1 MRQFLKFLHEL
12 GAIGMLGALAAH
24 LVLLV
29 NAAGLPPAEYA
40 AVRLGIVAI
49 SKWILVPSLG
59 LVLVSGLLAMSAH
72 PPFFSAGW
80 ALLKLV
86 LGVAMFEGTLITV
99 QASARR
105 AAEFAV
111 QAAAGGE
118 IDAARMAEAVRSEW
132 IGLWVIG
139 SLLVLNVVL
148 AVWRPRLSRRNS
160 ERRPTDAPASEGVDS
175 APSHA
180 PRPTS

>member
-1 MRQFLKFLHEL
+1 VNKLLKFLHQL
-12 GAIGMLGALAAH
+12 GAIGMMGALAAH
-24 LVLLV
+24 FVLLV

-49 SKWILVPSLG
+49 SKWVLVPSLG

-72 PPFFSAGW
+72 PAFFSAGW

-86 LGVAMFEGTLITV
+86 FGVAMFEGTLITV

-111 QAAAGGE
+111 QAAASGE
-118 IDAARMAEAVRSEW
+118 IDAVRMAEAVRSEW

-139 SLLVLNVVL
+139 ILSVLNVVL
-148 AVWRPRLSRRNS
+148 AVWRPRLSRRKS
-160 ERRPTDAPASEGVDS
+160 ERSPAAAPVSEGVDS
-175 APSHA
+175 ARSHEQRPSH
-180 PRPTS
+180 